1 MQQTLLRLPRAVPL
15 GKQQLPWPRR
25 YTTHSPF
32 RVHDHL
38 LCTDNTRTGMIRQI
52 AVDMTAVLQ
61 YFACLTICYICTDN
75 TMVGMI
81 RHILHWILVF
91 TNFGQR

>member
-15 GKQQLPWPRR
+15 GKRQLPWPRR

-38 LCTDNTRTGMIRQI
+38 LCTDNTRTGMIQQI
-52 AVDMTAVLQ
+52 AADMTAVLQ
-61 YFACLTICYICTDN
+61 YFACPTICYSGSKKCPNVCMFFTKVDN
-75 TMVGMI
+75 P
-81 RHILHWILVF
+81 
-91 TNFGQR
+91 